1 MQSRRPLGLSSSAT
15 NRQEVCLKG
24 KTKKQKKAKPLY
36 LIWMVAS
43 HGLTWVELVQLWAI

>member
-24 KTKKQKKAKPLY
+24 KTKKGRPLY

-43 HGLTWVELVQLWAI
+43 HGLTWVELVQLRAI